1 MKSLVYVISDIHGQL
16 DLFQQLLRD
25 FDPMLHQLVLIGDLN
40 DRGPRSKECLLLGM
54 ELVQKT
60 RVYLLAGQ
68 S

>member
-54 ELVQKT
+54 ELVQK
-60 RVYLLAGQ
+60 Q
-68 S
+68 